1 LSPVMQMYLNNLT
14 TNMAYEVKVR
24 AATRSHVGERKLHVG
39 DWSDTNAVFLQ
50 PGCEALRDFQ
60 PEKGWGENCTT
71 YVRLFLAHLFPSS
84 FYPLLTVVGEPLL
97 NVLLHGFTF
106 VYRKTIQTTL

>member
-1 LSPVMQMYLNNLT
+1 MQMYLNNLT

-60 PEKGWGENCTT
+60 PEKGWGKDCTNMCT
-71 YVRLFLAHLFPSS
+71 IVPRSLV
-84 FYPLLTVVGEPLL
+84 PLVILSGTNRSG
-97 NVLLHGFTF
+97 
-106 VYRKTIQTTL
+106 

>member
-1 LSPVMQMYLNNLT
+1 MQMYLNNLT

-60 PEKGWGENCTT
+60 PEKGGGGRTVLLF
-71 YVRLFLAHLFPSS
+71 VRLFLAHLFPRR
-84 FYPLLTVVGEPLL
+84 F
-97 NVLLHGFTF
+97 
-106 VYRKTIQTTL
+106 I

>member
-1 LSPVMQMYLNNLT
+1 MYLNNLT

-60 PEKGWGENCTT
+60 PEKGWGEGLYSMYDC
-71 YVRLFLAHLFPSS
+71 SS
-84 FYPLLTVVGEPLL
+84 HTCSPL
-97 NVLLHGFTF
+97 HF
-106 VYRKTIQTTL
+106 IQY

>member
-1 LSPVMQMYLNNLT
+1 MQMYLNNLT
-14 TNMAYEVKVR
+14 TNTAYEVKVR

-60 PEKGWGENCTT
+60 PEKGCGRTVIL
-71 YVRLFLAHLFPSS
+71 YVRLFLAHLFPSLS
-84 FYPLLTVVGEPLL
+84 YPLLTVLERYI
-97 NVLLHGFTF
+97 LHDFTF
-106 VYRKTIQTTL
+106 VYRKQFKLPF

>member
-1 LSPVMQMYLNNLT
+1 MQMYLNNLT

-60 PEKGWGENCTT
+60 PEKGWGEDCTICMIVPRT
-71 YVRLFLAHLFPSS
+71 LVPRLILSITNRS
-84 FYPLLTVVGEPLL
+84 
-97 NVLLHGFTF
+97 
-106 VYRKTIQTTL
+106 R